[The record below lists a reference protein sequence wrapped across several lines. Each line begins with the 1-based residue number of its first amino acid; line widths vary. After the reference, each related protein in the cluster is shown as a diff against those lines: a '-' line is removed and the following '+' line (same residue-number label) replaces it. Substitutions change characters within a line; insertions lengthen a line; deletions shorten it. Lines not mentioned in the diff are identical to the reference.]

1 MYVQLFTILLLG
13 VSSYTALASSQQL
26 CHVAT
31 SGLRIR
37 PGQIYNVPILLCGED
52 RVSLRVTLVSSD
64 SVVTEI
70 KTILP
75 PGFHILILQV
85 PDSIRQ
91 NNYGIVMEG
100 KELNSN
106 LKFKNYAP
114 LEFSPNFLSIVIQ
127 SSRPIY
133 RSSQTIRFRILVLN
147 TELQAFDNALEAH
160 IVDPDDFIMRRWLSV
175 YTNNGIASLKFKLPS
190 LAKEGYWKIRIK
202 AGEQTEELKFKVEN
216 YFEPLYEVFVEMPP
230 YVVDTD
236 ENLEARVYGM
246 FISEEIAKGNTTIR
260 AYSSFTN
267 ESTSQLILE
276 KNIFLKTKDFK
287 LLIPMEQIKDF
298 NGNEIKIEAT
308 MTEFMSGE
316 IVQGFAKTKVISSS
330 IKIRFLTDQP
340 MYFKP
345 SMPIHLYVSVQ
356 YDDNVPISP
365 EVLESSEISFEISF
379 HTTSGDISFSF
390 TFSPVKQRLEL
401 NTIDIGFESILI
413 DPSSESEYV
422 DTGIIGFTMIPL
434 PTTESVSVSA
444 HYKDESGNDASTIL
458 KIYKHSTGFDQ
469 YLSLWTS
476 TLEAVAG
483 EYAIFHVKMNFWT
496 PSFQYLIVSKG
507 AVINGGEITVKGDI
521 TSFPVALSPDMAP
534 GFKIIAFAVSN
545 FSILADSVYVPLSAF
560 NRYEIEMYLNTGKD
574 FRGNMVELIV
584 SGDQGAYICAHSVR
598 SSIYFMQ
605 AGNEMTESRV
615 INSLS
620 ALENFKKSINKV
632 TTRSRDGST
641 AEKTVYYQT
650 PDYGKDSNQT
660 FAFSGLLLFSHL
672 NSSFTSAGI
681 CNEHE
686 GELLPCFGGGCYLV
700 EQRCDGVPDC
710 RDSSD
715 ELNCEA
721 KTQDDYDYKIHRTSR
736 STYLFDKDLGDWGWR
751 EIKKN
756 DHDGIEFEPL
766 DAPLLNDDWYF
777 TAFSVSSKF
786 GFSIISEPIIY
797 STKRPFLAY
806 ITGPEACKRGEQV
819 GLRLVLK
826 NNDPSEALVLVRMIS
841 SPDYKFVH
849 VEPGG
854 LVSSYSARLSS
865 GQHQLLIYLPPEGQ
879 EHIDYPIAPT
889 IEQGEIEVQFVAS
902 TMSGK
907 ALLVHKMTVLPEGA
921 HVKRHTAIMLDL
933 KNRAYVLNYLD
944 VIVEETPIVPYQE
957 WRRYIFGSPKAAISV
972 TGDIIG
978 PILPKV
984 PMCEEDIL
992 GRFGKGT
999 DVTVFEF
1006 SVNLLHLHYLRVTNK
1021 FKPSLLRTSLEESNT
1036 LYAHIMRRYDHRGW
1050 FSNWDI
1056 EQPSVWLT
1064 AWVIRALNFANYGDW
1079 ENIIYIDRKIF
1090 NQTALWLTTNQS
1102 PTGSFIE
1109 TPAFYNSLDSKMKDK
1124 RSLTAHV
1131 ILGLLSCLQ
1140 LLEGRTRV
1148 EANKA
1153 IIRGIQYLEKRL
1165 PDEPYPLAL
1174 VTLALYTAQS
1184 VVKEQAFFN
1193 LERLINLSEGDLVYW
1208 SQEGIPP
1215 VPIKI
1220 QNQRPFLGPRNYTE
1234 GISES
1239 IETTAIALLSS
1250 LMREGV
1256 TPQADRIVLT
1266 LNSLRMTNNGFV
1278 SMTDTVWALEA
1289 LVEYANRARIM
1300 ELTKLEVNLNSGVD
1314 PDFKHII
1321 HITNSTF
1328 NNEDIFELKHIW
1340 GHVNIIGKGAGLALV
1355 QMDVSYGV
1363 DWEPLKD
1370 NPSRD
1375 NFNLRVREFY
1385 SHERNK
1391 SAITI
1396 ETCMRR
1402 LREERTGGAVLEVE
1416 IPSGYRLVETEAI
1429 RQGYSVP
1436 HFVDARTKP
1445 GLTLWIFDQVPL
1457 EENCFN
1463 HTVRR
1468 WHPVANISLTR
1479 QALLYEVAA
1488 RENFVQVLV
1497 NSTSLYV
1504 LNICEV
1510 CGSYQCPYC
1519 PYYNRSAKMHI
1530 PTYTFILVIIL
1541 LIEFL

>member
-1 MYVQLFTILLLG
+1 
-13 VSSYTALASSQQL
+13 

-37 PGQIYNVPILLCGED
+37 PGQIYKVPILLCGED

-70 KTILP
+70 KTTLP
-75 PGFHILILQV
+75 PGFHILILQI
-85 PDSIRQ
+85 PDSIMHSQ
-91 NNYGIVMEG
+91 YGIVMEG
-100 KELNSN
+100 KELHSN
-106 LKFKNYAP
+106 LRFKNYAP

-147 TELQAFDNALEAH
+147 TELRAFDNAVEAH

-202 AGEQTEELKFKVEN
+202 AGEQTEELKIKVEN
-216 YFEPLYEVFVEMPP
+216 YFEPLYE
-230 YVVDTD
+230 
-236 ENLEARVYGM
+236 
-246 FISEEIAKGNTTIR
+246 
-260 AYSSFTN
+260 
-267 ESTSQLILE
+267 
-276 KNIFLKTKDFK
+276 
-287 LLIPMEQIKDF
+287 
-298 NGNEIKIEAT
+298 
-308 MTEFMSGE
+308 
-316 IVQGFAKTKVISSS
+316 
-330 IKIRFLTDQP
+330 
-340 MYFKP
+340 
-345 SMPIHLYVSVQ
+345 
-356 YDDNVPISP
+356 
-365 EVLESSEISFEISF
+365 
-379 HTTSGDISFSF
+379 
-390 TFSPVKQRLEL
+390 
-401 NTIDIGFESILI
+401 
-413 DPSSESEYV
+413 
-422 DTGIIGFTMIPL
+422 
-434 PTTESVSVSA
+434 
-444 HYKDESGNDASTIL
+444 
-458 KIYKHSTGFDQ
+458 
-469 YLSLWTS
+469 
-476 TLEAVAG
+476 
-483 EYAIFHVKMNFWT
+483 
-496 PSFQYLIVSKG
+496 IVSKG
-507 AVINGGEITVKGDI
+507 AIVNGGEVTVKGDT

-534 GFKIIAFAVSN
+534 GFKIIVFAVSN
-545 FSILADSVYVPLSAF
+545 FTILADSVYLPLSAF
-560 NRYEIEMYLNTGKD
+560 NRYEMEIFLNTGKD

-584 SGDQGAYICAHSVR
+584 SGDEGAYICAHSVR

-605 AGNEMTESRV
+605 AGNEITESRV

-620 ALENFKKSINKV
+620 ALENFKKPINKV

-660 FAFSGLLLFSHL
+660 FAFSGLLLFSQL
-672 NSSFTSAGI
+672 NSSFTNAG
-681 CNEHE
+681 
-686 GELLPCFGGGCYLV
+686 
-700 EQRCDGVPDC
+700 
-710 RDSSD
+710 
-715 ELNCEA
+715 EA
-721 KTQDDYDYKIHRTSR
+721 KTQDDFDYKIHRTSR
-736 STYLFDKDLGDWGWR
+736 STVDLGDWGWR

-756 DHDGIEFEPL
+756 DHEGIEFEPL
-766 DAPLLNDDWYF
+766 DAPLLSDDWYF
-777 TAFSVSSKF
+777 TAFSVSSKY
-786 GFSIISEPIIY
+786 GFSIISEPIV
-797 STKRPFLAY
+797 
-806 ITGPEACKRGEQV
+806 V

-907 ALLVHKMTVLPEGA
+907 ALLVHKMTVLKSW
-921 HVKRHTAIMLDL
+921 VKHLERFQFWLDMKGEITEVQKCGWLIDILDDATFRDL
-933 KNRAYVLNYLD
+933 KGWIAPKTLKEVAYSDLEKTLNENIALALNPMVSYTKFVNRKQLST
-944 VIVEETPIVPYQE
+944 E
-957 WRRYIFGSPKAAISV
+957 

-984 PMCEEDIL
+984 PMCDEDIL
-992 GRFGKGT
+992 GRSGKGT

-1021 FKPSLLRTSLEESNT
+1021 FKPTLLRTSLEESNS
-1036 LYAHIMRRYDHRGW
+1036 LYAHIMRRYDQRGW

-1056 EQPSVWLT
+1056 DQPSVWLT

-1102 PTGSFIE
+1102 PAGSFLE
-1109 TPAFYNSLDSKMKDK
+1109 TPMFYNSLDSKMKDK

-1153 IIRGIQYLEKRL
+1153 IIKGVQYLEKRL

-1184 VVKEQAFFN
+1184 VVKEQAFSN

-1208 SQEGIPP
+1208 SQQGIPP

-1239 IETTAIALLSS
+1239 IETTALALLSS

-1314 PDFKHII
+1314 PNFKHIV
-1321 HITNSTF
+1321 HITNSSF
-1328 NNEDIFELKHIW
+1328 NNEDIFE
-1340 GHVNIIGKGAGLALV
+1340 
-1355 QMDVSYGV
+1355 MDISYGV

-1370 NPSRD
+1370 KPSRD

-1402 LREERTGGAVLEVE
+1402 LREDRTGGAVLEVE

-1429 RQGYSVP
+1429 RQGYIVP

-1445 GLTLWIFDQVPL
+1445 GLTLWIFDHVPL

-1468 WHPVANISLTR
+1468 WYPVANISLTR

-1488 RENFVQVLV
+1488 RGE
-1497 NSTSLYV
+1497 
-1504 LNICEV
+1504 
-1510 CGSYQCPYC
+1510 
-1519 PYYNRSAKMHI
+1519 
-1530 PTYTFILVIIL
+1530 
-1541 LIEFL
+1541 